1 MDKEKYIDII
11 MRQTSYTD
19 REAEEKLEEQD
30 GNYEEVIR
38 SYYKKDVKTEIK
50 KMDSSKS
57 INQDIYLNIRQFM
70 DKTKSSLKKR

>member
-1 MDKEKYIDII
+1 MDKRKYIDII

-38 SYYKKDVKTEIK
+38 CYYKKDVKTEIK
-50 KMDSSKS
+50 EMDSSKS

-70 DKTKSSLKKR
+70 DKTKSSLKK